1 MRFFAEAR
9 RIIKSI
15 QYRLDCYKNEFIEKQ
30 KSIQK
35 SNPNFEIKNAK
46 NNFFT
51 RINSNQ
57 NIGLEFH
64 KPNL

>member
-1 MRFFAEAR
+1 MQF
-9 RIIKSI
+9 
-15 QYRLDCYKNEFIEKQ
+15 RLESYKNEFIEKQ

-35 SNPNFEIKNAK
+35 CNPNFEIKNSK
-46 NNFFT
+46 YNFFT

-57 NIGLEFH
+57 NIGVEFH